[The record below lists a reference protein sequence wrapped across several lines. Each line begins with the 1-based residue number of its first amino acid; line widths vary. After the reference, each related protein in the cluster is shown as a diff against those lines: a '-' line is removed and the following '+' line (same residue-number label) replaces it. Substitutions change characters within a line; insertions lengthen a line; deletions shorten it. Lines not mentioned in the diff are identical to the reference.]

1 VPSPPGPGSPSF
13 RGKSGALT
21 AARPL
26 SLDTLLLKTIFNFKM
41 YVCLCEAVTDHD
53 IRTAVEDGASSVAEV
68 MLCTRAGT
76 RCGSCR
82 TELAET
88 VAAAQP
94 SSCRRRLEV
103 LDAFPHRTVRAA

>member
-1 VPSPPGPGSPSF
+1 M
-13 RGKSGALT
+13 
-21 AARPL
+21 
-26 SLDTLLLKTIFNFKM
+26 LLLKTIFNFKM

-53 IRTAVEDGASSVAEV
+53 IRTAVDNGASSVAEV

-94 SSCRRRLEV
+94 SGCRRRLDV
-103 LDAFPHRTVRAA
+103 LDNYPHPSVRAA